1 MMEDD
6 AGNSGALSLANLSP
20 GQGFGTVAKS
30 DHAMAVALL
39 PNSHSELV
47 QKVRESISAG
57 TGGLGLSIS
66 IAHMFSP
73 PDTDKLK
80 RGIGVS
86 IVVPEGSSYEAS
98 IAGVMTVFS
107 PTSGD
112 SRGELHAVVMPT
124 KIILNGKIVDA
135 KDLELAKD
143 AASEDFSFMR
153 MLAPSTYK
161 DFGCVV
167 RATVTN
173 TGGTIKVMINGV
185 SAR

>member
-6 AGNSGALSLANLSP
+6 AAPAAGA
-20 GQGFGTVAKS
+20 GFGTVAKS
-30 DHAMAVALL
+30 EVEAANALL
-39 PNSHSELV
+39 PKSHSELV

-57 TGGLGLSIS
+57 TGGLGLSTS
-66 IAHMFSP
+66 IAKMFSP
-73 PDTDKLK
+73 PDTDELK
-80 RGIGVS
+80 RGTGVS

-107 PTSGD
+107 PTSGGEQ
-112 SRGELHAVVMPT
+112 GELHAVVMPT
-124 KIILNGKIVDA
+124 KIILNGKIVND

-143 AASEDFSFMR
+143 AAAEDNSFMR
-153 MLAPSTYK
+153 MIAPSTYK
-161 DFGCVV
+161 NFGCVV

-173 TGGTIKVMINGV
+173 TGGTIKVMINGI